1 MSVWRVILPWLFPM
15 AALVVMSAFFSGSEA
30 ALFSLRPRDRRALQ
44 RGSAAARSAVRLL
57 ENPER
62 LLSAIL
68 FWNLL
73 VNMLYFGI
81 VSIVGARLE
90 QDPEIGHTAA
100 ITFTIASL
108 LTIIFFSEMLPKSIA
123 VIAPVRLASIIGPIL
138 TVAVQMISPV
148 LPAVSFVNLLARRLI
163 WPGFQP
169 EPDLDLSDIERA
181 IDFGT
186 EDAALAARERGMLQQ
201 LVQMTDTRVGEWMR
215 PRSQLQLETLPARN
229 KTGKPVP
236 VPLPPSMPADGY
248 RLFTEPGGEEVVSA
262 VATRLLRPNQLD
274 DISAVIE
281 PVLYVP
287 WSSNV
292 ATAFDQMLQ
301 QNRQV
306 AAVVNEYGETIGIL
320 TQDDIVGQ
328 ILSGEEHTRHAA
340 DGAGQAARQLA
351 PGLWHAS
358 GSTSARW
365 LAKRLDIPLPEGRTV
380 TLAGLMQRLN
390 ERVPR
395 LGDTCDWEG
404 YRLTVIEDDQN
415 GRLQIEV
422 QHQSHQD
429 AEPQAPPQ

>member
-1 MSVWRVILPWLFPM
+1 MSVWRVILPWLVPM
-15 AALVVMSAFFSGSEA
+15 AALIVMSAFFSGSEA
-30 ALFSLRPRDRRALQ
+30 ALFSLRPRDRRKLQ

-57 ENPER
+57 EDPER
-62 LLSAIL
+62 LLTAIL

-81 VSIVGARLE
+81 ASIVGGRLE
-90 QDPEIGHTAA
+90 RSAETGHTAA
-100 ITFTIASL
+100 IAFTVASL
-108 LTIIFFSEMLPKSIA
+108 LVIIFFSEMLPKSLA
-123 VIAPVRLASIIGPIL
+123 VIAPVRLASLIGPVL
-138 TVAVQMISPV
+138 TVAVQVISPI
-148 LPAVSFVNLLARRLI
+148 LPAISFVNLLARRLI

-181 IDFGT
+181 IDYGT

-201 LVQMTDTRVGEWMR
+201 LVQMTDTRVAEWMR
-215 PRSQLQLETLPARN
+215 PRSQLQLEPLPVSR
-229 KTGKPVP
+229 KGDKPRP
-236 VPLPPSMPADGY
+236 FPLPPAMPADGY

-262 VATRLLRPNQLD
+262 VASRSLRPNQLD
-274 DISAVIE
+274 DVATVIE

-292 ATAFDQMLQ
+292 AIAFDQMLQ

-328 ILSGEEHTRHAA
+328 ILSGEQHTRHAA
-340 DGAGQAARQLA
+340 DGAGQAARELA
-351 PGLWHAS
+351 PGLWRAS

-365 LAKRLDIPLPEGRTV
+365 LAKRLDIPTPEGRNV

-404 YRLTVIEDDQN
+404 YRLTVVDDDQK
-415 GRLQIEV
+415 GHLQIDL
-422 QHQSHQD
+422 QHPSHQD
-429 AEPQAPPQ
+429 ADPPEPSP